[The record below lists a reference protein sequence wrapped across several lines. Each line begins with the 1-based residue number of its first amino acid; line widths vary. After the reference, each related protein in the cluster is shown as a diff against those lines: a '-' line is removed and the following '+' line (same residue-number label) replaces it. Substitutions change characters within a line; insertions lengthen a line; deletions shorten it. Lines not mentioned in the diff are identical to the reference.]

1 MNEFFLGR
9 GMRRLTARMAH
20 LAKRSRRSD
29 EIDQSSAKVSS
40 QPTWFPGKTVC
51 CRLLQPRPSMR

>member
-9 GMRRLTARMAH
+9 GMRQLTAQMAY

-29 EIDQSSAKVSS
+29 EIDQGSAKVSA
-40 QPTWFPGKTVC
+40 QRTWFPGNTVC
-51 CRLLQPRPSMR
+51 CRLL